1 MVALML
7 SAIVVTIIFQF
18 LLGQGRF
25 ARMQT
30 AREEVQQNARF
41 ALDVITG
48 DLRGSGSPGTLVAAT
63 ANSITFRRPRVWGI
77 VCAFNAGNLTVLF
90 PENGIGAFSTGADSL
105 AVLSGSV
112 PNLTWEYSNGTDN
125 TSSQATAAAVACTT
139 DNTAP
144 GISPDPPVVI
154 PPEPADSRARAY
166 GNVTFSAPPSGGLLG
181 RPVYLYDLVRYRL
194 GTSTVTA
201 IPGTWIQ
208 RQDGAATQP
217 LAGPVP
223 AGTGLTFT
231 YFDAAGVRINNPT
244 TQLQLNAIDR
254 IGVRVVTQ
262 SRAEG
267 TIQQTDTDSTL
278 VYLRN

>member
-1 MVALML
+1 M
-7 SAIVVTIIFQF
+7 
-18 LLGQGRF
+18 
-25 ARMQT
+25 
-30 AREEVQQNARF
+30 
-41 ALDVITG
+41 
-48 DLRGSGSPGTLVAAT
+48 
-63 ANSITFRRPRVWGI
+63 
-77 VCAFNAGNLTVLF
+77 
-90 PENGIGAFSTGADSL
+90 
-105 AVLSGSV
+105 
-112 PNLTWEYSNGTDN
+112 
-125 TSSQATAAAVACTT
+125 
-139 DNTAP
+139 
-144 GISPDPPVVI
+144 
-154 PPEPADSRARAY
+154 
-166 GNVTFSAPPSGGLLG
+166 LG

-254 IGVRVVTQ
+254 IGVRVVTH

-267 TIQQTDTDSTL
+267 TIRQTDTDSTL